1 MDYCSHFAMVSNVAQ
16 LMKLNFQIT
25 AQHLM
30 FLEAVR
36 LEPVKILTLSQNQWL
51 LEMSP
56 IITWKV
62 LLMVGEEDG

>member
-16 LMKLNFQIT
+16 LMKFKFQMT
-25 AQHLM
+25 AKHLM

-56 IITWKV
+56 IIPWMA
-62 LLMVGEEDG
+62 LMMAGMENG

>member
-16 LMKLNFQIT
+16 LMKSNFQIT

-56 IITWKV
+56 IIPWMA
-62 LLMVGEEDG
+62 LMVGMENG

>member
-36 LEPVKILTLSQNQWL
+36 LEPVKILTLSQNQRL